1 MKVEHKGHTIYIKD
15 TQLDISRLLHNIESD
30 MGQFGQHNLVIDLS
44 HHTQITAKD
53 LQAFLP
59 LIKGCKKNKK
69 SIIFVAPAADFNA
82 IPASIV
88 AVPTVLE
95 AHDLIEMD
103 EIERDLGF

>member
-1 MKVEHKGHTIYIKD
+1 MKVEHKGHTIHIKD
-15 TQLDISRLLHNIESD
+15 TQLDIPRLIHNMESN
-30 MGQFGQHNLVIDLS
+30 MSQFGQHNLIVDLS
-44 HHTQITAKD
+44 HHSQITSKD

-69 SIIFVAPAADFNA
+69 SIIFVAPSADFNA

-88 AVPTVLE
+88 VVPTLLE

-103 EIERDLGF
+103 EIERELGF